1 MFEQGATPAKK
12 IFAYDPSKSMLRT
25 ERFMSSSDSQVSE
38 LNKAAA
44 LALEIAERAL
54 LAGETED
61 IPDETV
67 QRLLTA
73 GTRLFAN
80 KVEMEERFFSPY
92 TGTEAVTATDVVMTC
107 SDMLRAV
114 NLSTFDLAMWFQ
126 RPRPDGDT

>member
-1 MFEQGATPAKK
+1 
-12 IFAYDPSKSMLRT
+12 
-25 ERFMSSSDSQVSE
+25 MSSSEDAASE
-38 LNKAAA
+38 LDIAAIR
-44 LALEIAERAL
+44 ALEIVERAL
-54 LAGETED
+54 QDGETEN

-73 GTRLFAN
+73 GTKLFAN

-92 TGTEAVTATDVVMTC
+92 TGPEDVTATDVVMTC

-126 RPRPDGDT
+126 RPRPDDL

>member
-1 MFEQGATPAKK
+1 
-12 IFAYDPSKSMLRT
+12 
-25 ERFMSSSDSQVSE
+25 MSSSEADRGD
-38 LNKAAA
+38 LNAA
-44 LALEIAERAL
+44 AERAL
-54 LAGETED
+54 EIVEQALRDGETQD

-73 GTRLFAN
+73 GTKLFAN

-92 TGTEAVTATDVVMTC
+92 TGPEAVTATDVVMTC

-126 RPRPDGDT
+126 RPRPDDNI

>member
-1 MFEQGATPAKK
+1 
-12 IFAYDPSKSMLRT
+12 
-25 ERFMSSSDSQVSE
+25 MSSSDVDIAA
-38 LNKAAA
+38 LNAAA
-44 LALEIAERAL
+44 TQALEIIERAL
-54 LAGETED
+54 TLGETED

-92 TGTEAVTATDVVMTC
+92 TGAEAVTATDVVMTC

-126 RPRPDGDT
+126 RPRPDDDI

>member
-1 MFEQGATPAKK
+1 
-12 IFAYDPSKSMLRT
+12 
-25 ERFMSSSDSQVSE
+25 MSSSEDAPSE
-38 LNKAAA
+38 LDRAATH
-44 LALEIAERAL
+44 ALEIVERAL
-54 LAGETED
+54 LDGETEN

-80 KVEMEERFFSPY
+80 KVEMEERFFSPF
-92 TGTEAVTATDVVMTC
+92 TGSEAVTATDVVMTC

-126 RPRPDGDT
+126 RPRPNDL

>member
-1 MFEQGATPAKK
+1 
-12 IFAYDPSKSMLRT
+12 
-25 ERFMSSSDSQVSE
+25 MSSSEADRGD
-38 LNKAAA
+38 LNAAA
-44 LALEIAERAL
+44 TRALEIVEQAL
-54 LAGETED
+54 RDGETED

-73 GTRLFAN
+73 GTKLFAN

-92 TGTEAVTATDVVMTC
+92 TGPEAVTATDVVMTC

-126 RPRPDGDT
+126 RPRPDDDI

>member
-1 MFEQGATPAKK
+1 
-12 IFAYDPSKSMLRT
+12 
-25 ERFMSSSDSQVSE
+25 MSSSDSQVSE

>member
-1 MFEQGATPAKK
+1 
-12 IFAYDPSKSMLRT
+12 
-25 ERFMSSSDSQVSE
+25 MSSSDVDIAA
-38 LNKAAA
+38 LNAAA
-44 LALEIAERAL
+44 TQALELIERAL
-54 LAGETED
+54 TLGETED

-92 TGTEAVTATDVVMTC
+92 TGAEAVTATDVVMTC

-126 RPRPDGDT
+126 RPRPDDDI

>member
-1 MFEQGATPAKK
+1 
-12 IFAYDPSKSMLRT
+12 
-25 ERFMSSSDSQVSE
+25 MSPSE
-38 LNKAAA
+38 LAALDAAA
-44 LALEIAERAL
+44 ATALNIARRAL
-54 LAGETED
+54 DDGDTEA

-92 TGTEAVTATDVVMTC
+92 TGQQDVTATDVVMTC

-114 NLSTFDLAMWFQ
+114 NLSTFDLAMWFG
-126 RPRPDGDT
+126 RPRPGEEA